1 MKVFQWALL
10 MLLLG
15 VGCGREANQG
25 KPANASRNADGQAE
39 QDTSFADARRAFKTH
54 LVRQEKTNEA
64 VPTPP
69 SQLFEVVQFD
79 SPVGKLAAYLS
90 RPQDAG
96 GKQPAIIWVFGGF
109 DNSIGETAWEDAAP
123 DNDQSASAFRES
135 GIVMMYPSFRG
146 GNENPGFREC
156 CYGEVED
163 VIAAAEYLAKQD
175 FVDPNRIYLG
185 GHSTGGTLVI
195 VAAAASD
202 RFRAV
207 FSFGAIDEIIS
218 YSSEPIPF
226 DYKDKQEL
234 RMRSPV
240 HWLSSIKVPTF
251 VFEGS
256 SPGGNLYSLYELK
269 RASKNPLVQFHPV
282 KGKDHFSVL
291 APMTKLIAEK
301 IVLDTGPQNSI
312 EFSSGE
318 IARHAKK

>member
-1 MKVFQWALL
+1 MKVFQLALL
-10 MLLLG
+10 FVLLG
-15 VGCGREANQG
+15 GGCGRETNQG
-25 KPANASRNADGQAE
+25 TPGNAVRNADGQSD
-39 QDTSFADARRAFKTH
+39 QDTSFADARGAFKTR

-64 VPTPP
+64 VPAPP
-69 SQLFEVVQFD
+69 SQLFEVVHFD
-79 SPVGKLAAYLS
+79 SPMGELAAYLG
-90 RPQDAG
+90 RPQEG
-96 GKQPAIIWVFGGF
+96 GAKQPAIIWVFGGF
-109 DNSIGETAWEDAAP
+109 DNSIGETAWEESAP
-123 DNDQSASAFRES
+123 DNDQSASAFREA

-156 CYGEVED
+156 CYGEVDD
-163 VIAAAEYLAKQD
+163 VLAAAEYLAKQD

-195 VAAAASD
+195 LAAAASD

-207 FSFGAIDEIIS
+207 FSFGAIDEIIG
-218 YSSEPIPF
+218 YSGEPIPF
-226 DYKDKQEL
+226 DYKDEQEL
-234 RMRSPV
+234 KMRSPI

-301 IVLDTGPQNSI
+301 IALDTGPKSSI
-312 EFSSGE
+312 EFSAGE
-318 IARHAKK
+318 IASYAKK